1 VIAEHPVR
9 TSDRGKRTSAVR
21 GHQRNERNQTSR
33 KNRVLAGCF
42 LAGRYAINVGVKE
55 K

>member
-1 VIAEHPVR
+1 MLAEHPVR
-9 TSDRGKRTSAVR
+9 TSDREKRTSAVR

-33 KNRVLAGCF
+33 KNRVLTGC
-42 LAGRYAINVGVKE
+42 YAINVGVKE